1 MMADFKTQKGLVQFL
16 FNPVK
21 NRKNLQLSVRSLF
34 KVLFV
39 RIQHLEPFIYEI
51 NIYESLLFTRYGN
64 IYKLDFFR
72 IYEQSITEP
81 H

>member
-34 KVLFV
+34 KGFV
-39 RIQHLEPFIYEI
+39 CKNPTSGGFYKR
-51 NIYESLLFTRYGN
+51 LLFTRYVN
-64 IYKLDFFR
+64 IYKLDFFFSR
-72 IYEQSITEP
+72 INE
-81 H
+81 